1 MPTDPQIKLCK
12 HFDRYL
18 ALDEVERAAM
28 KERSRV
34 RRLKRR
40 GFLLQEGEV
49 CRHYN
54 YVVSGCLRM
63 FELDGKGAAH
73 NLQFALENDWL
84 VDIGS
89 FHAQR
94 PSSLFIEALEDST
107 VVCIEHT
114 DLLHLYTQHPKFDRN
129 FRVIIE
135 DQYVE
140 LQQRVLRRNASSAEE
155 RYAHFVQQHPEIAK
169 RVPGVH
175 IASYLGMT
183 PESLSRLR
191 ARTGKR
197 GKA

>member
-1 MPTDPQIKLCK
+1 MPADPQDTLCK

-18 ALDEVERAAM
+18 ALAPEEVAAL
-28 KERSRV
+28 KARSRV

-49 CRHYN
+49 CRHYT

-63 FELDGKGAAH
+63 FEMDGKGAEH
-73 NLQFALENDWL
+73 NLQFALENDWIA
-84 VDIGS
+84 DIGS
-89 FHAQR
+89 FHTEQ
-94 PSSLFIEALEDST
+94 PSGLFIEALEDCT
-107 VVCIEHT
+107 VVCIEHA
-114 DLLHLYTQHPKFDRN
+114 DLLHLYTHHPKFDRN

-135 DQYVE
+135 DQYVA
-140 LQQRVLRRNASSAEE
+140 LQQRVLRRNASSAGE
-155 RYAHFVQQHPEIAK
+155 RYAHFVAQHPELVK

-175 IASYLGMT
+175 VASYLGIT

-191 ARTGKR
+191 ARAAKS